1 MVPVSMQRWL
11 LSKNSIITIVMTVF
25 LTVNKSRFRRTQT
38 NIRSLCNC
46 SVIWLCSQKKELRHR
61 VWKDLQPSAMSLN
74 MRWKWN
80 QSLKQSKR

>member
-1 MVPVSMQRWL
+1 MVSVSMQRGL

-25 LTVNKSRFRRTQT
+25 FTVNKSRFRRTQT
-38 NIRSLCNC
+38 NIRSLCNG
-46 SVIWLCSQKKELRHR
+46 SEIWLCSQKKELRHR
-61 VWKDLQPSAMSLN
+61 GWKDLQPSAMSLN